1 MSRFSDFFE
10 ENKEEQK
17 VLESYPASS
26 LFMETVKLCKVLKD
40 FEYEERGIK
49 LTAGTQSPIC
59 TRYIT
64 KYADMKVIEALK
76 GEEYRKK
83 IDWQIQ
89 KVSPEK
95 VKELRKKAEKKEQVT
110 KGRYQKN
117 MDTDEY
123 LDNLTVESL
132 VYPDLRD
139 IDLQNS
145 YGVRSA
151 VSLLYKMV
159 DNAGELEEL
168 KIAVSRANG
177 FDDRLEEMEEE
188 AKN

>member
-17 VLESYPASS
+17 VMESYPASS
-26 LFMETVKLCKVLKD
+26 LFMENVKDCKVLKD
-40 FEYEERGIK
+40 FEYEERGVK
-49 LTAGTQSPIC
+49 LTAGTQVPVC
-59 TRYIT
+59 T
-64 KYADMKVIEALK
+64 KYIAKYTELKAVEALK
-76 GEEYRKK
+76 AEEYRKK

-89 KVSPEK
+89 KLSPEK

-123 LDNLTVESL
+123 LDNLTVES
-132 VYPDLRD
+132 VVFPDLRD
-139 IDLQNS
+139 VDLQNS

-177 FDDRLEEMEEE
+177 FDDRLEDMAEE